1 MTDRREIWKRERE
14 KTKRERLILEEI
26 KDGFEFWIEI
36 IIEERDKGRIRE
48 GKKWKVFREKDKKR
62 DLN

>member
-36 IIEERDKGRIRE
+36 IIEEGDKGRIRE
-48 GKKWKVFREKDKKR
+48 RKKWKVFREKDKKR